1 MMGFLSDWWSGGG
14 TAVVEPA
21 TSRDAARLAQLHGA
35 SFHRGWGEG
44 EFEVMLRER
53 NTLVHRLKLGRKVIG
68 FAVSRMAADEAEI
81 LSIAVDERQR
91 GRGLSRNLLLTHLG
105 HLAGRG
111 VRTIFLEVEENNQ
124 PARRLYERMGFAV
137 VGRRERYYQQSG
149 GEQLNALLMRRD
161 LS

>member
-1 MMGFLSDWWSGGG
+1 MTWFADWWGGG
-14 TAVVEPA
+14 TAVIESASP
-21 TSRDAARLAQLHGA
+21 RDAARLAQLHGA

-44 EFEVMLRER
+44 EFEVMLTER
-53 NTLVHRLKLGRKVIG
+53 NTLVHRLRQGRKIIG

-81 LSIAVDERQR
+81 LSIAVAADHR
-91 GRGLSRNLLLTHLG
+91 GRGLSSNLLMTHLG

-124 PARRLYERMGFAV
+124 PARRLYERAGFAV
-137 VGRRERYYQQSG
+137 VGRRERYYREAN

>member
-1 MMGFLSDWWSGGG
+1 MTWLSELWKGG

-21 TSRDAARLAQLHGA
+21 SLRDAPKLAQLHGA
-35 SFHRGWGEG
+35 SFHRGWGEA
-44 EFEVMLRER
+44 EFEGMLTER
-53 NTLVHRLKLGRKVIG
+53 NTLVHRLRQGRNIIG
-68 FAVSRMAADEAEI
+68 FAASRMAADEAEI
-81 LSIAVDERQR
+81 LSIAVDAGHR

-111 VRTIFLEVEENNQ
+111 VRTVLLEVEENNQ
-124 PARRLYERMGFAV
+124 PARRLYERAGFGIA
-137 VGRRERYYQQSG
+137 GRRERYYRQPD